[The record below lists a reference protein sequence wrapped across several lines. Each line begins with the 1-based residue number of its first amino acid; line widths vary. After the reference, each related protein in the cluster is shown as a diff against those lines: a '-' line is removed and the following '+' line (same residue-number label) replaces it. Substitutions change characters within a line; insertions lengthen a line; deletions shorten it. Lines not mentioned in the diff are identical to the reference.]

1 MGMPPHVQSC
11 SAGNKSWHTP
21 LEKDVGAPRALTI
34 PRDGRFARLF
44 WTQVNSDRIYTSAC
58 L

>member
-1 MGMPPHVQSC
+1 MGMPPHVQSS

-21 LEKDVGAPRALTI
+21 LDKTFGAPRALTI

-44 WTQVNSDRIYTSAC
+44 WTQVKLSVC
-58 L
+58 VVW